1 MVAMCVL
8 DASICRLA
16 FLRTRLQSRSFR
28 SLKCRLIYSV
38 PLALQISSVH
48 NFLHKTQNLTC
59 PRLLLKSLFVF
70 FLLHVLTSRVLLADR
85 NASSSVHPA
94 CVFLF
99 SAHTHAHV
107 AIYFIGNN
115 EAAPEQQQQRQDR
128 SGDEDDNRE
137 KDLEP
142 MLYRTRYLTA
152 LKFTGRLYG
161 WTQCLLRG
169 VWLKPSPRNP
179 ASLVAMETQSRAVN
193 CW

>member
-1 MVAMCVL
+1 MSL
-8 DASICRLA
+8 DLLRSSCSSNLFGTQFFAQNTKPNVPSSFTKIAFRFFFASRLD
-16 FLRTRLQSRSFR
+16 FTR
-28 SLKCRLIYSV
+28 
-38 PLALQISSVH
+38 
-48 NFLHKTQNLTC
+48 
-59 PRLLLKSLFVF
+59 
-70 FLLHVLTSRVLLADR
+70 
-85 NASSSVHPA
+85 PA
-94 CVFLF
+94 CRSKCFKLCPSSLCFPLF
-99 SAHTHAHV
+99 CSHTHAHV